1 MASAEAGQ
9 SNCKENSHPRTMS
22 PNGVEDTGSERCSK
36 DFDNLFKSGQKN
48 DPNMGD
54 FFKASSIV
62 EVEPGANHTLMGPLK
77 HFLSSLTSS

>member
-1 MASAEAGQ
+1 MRLRSVSEAESCQ
-9 SNCKENSHPRTMS
+9 RIS
-22 PNGVEDTGSERCSK
+22 
-36 DFDNLFKSGQKN
+36 FKSGQKN

-77 HFLSSLTSS
+77 HFLLSLTSS